1 MNADVLR
8 KYWVELAIAALA
20 VIALLVGLVLTHHGQ
35 APPDTAAAGAPSA
48 TDAAASSTTTTAT
61 TATATA
67 KTANASLPVLSR
79 GTTFWIER
87 VQHGTTLE
95 HFAAGKPLVF
105 TMKPGETLSIGG
117 WAFDGS
123 AGAPATAVVGQV
135 DSTRTDGVYGMHRP
149 DVGQVF
155 KNPKLDDVGYTID
168 FPASDFT
175 PGKHTIAL
183 LVENAA
189 QTGYYPI
196 HNIAIVTVGK

>member
-35 APPDTAAAGAPSA
+35 AAPDTAAAGAPSA
-48 TDAAASSTTTTAT
+48 TDAAASTTTTAT
-61 TATATA
+61 TATKA
-67 KTANASLPVLSR
+67 KADASLPVLSR

-87 VQHGTTLE
+87 VQHGTTVE

-135 DSTRTDGVYGMHRP
+135 DGTRTDGVYGMHRP

-155 KNPKLDDVGYTID
+155 KNPKLADVGYTID
-168 FPASDFT
+168 FPASDFP